1 MKKLVLLIAVLAVC
15 RAAEIEE
22 EGEDDPVDID
32 DGVIERNLL
41 TGFYLSLPSSF
52 WGLSPQNPA
61 SASFSTTCSHE
72 FCKQTGQILLSYY
85 S

>member
-15 RAAEIEE
+15 WAAEIEE
-22 EGEDDPVDID
+22 EEEDYPVDDD
-32 DGVIERNLL
+32 DGAIERNLL
-41 TGFYLSLPSSF
+41 TAFYLSLPSSF

-61 SASFSTTCSHE
+61 SASFSISCSHE
-72 FCKQTGQILLSYY
+72 FCKQTGQILLSCY